1 MPVRAAAA
9 AVGVLFG
16 FVLAWSG
23 LSDPDVIRRGLL
35 FEEAYLFLLFFAAM
49 ATATIGVNLLRL
61 LGARALVTGER
72 IDWERVRPE
81 RRHVTGSVLFGTGWA
96 ISAAC
101 PGPIAAQLGQGVT
114 WSLATIAGVVV
125 GIGAY
130 LARQRP
136 ATHSEAA
143 APDIPATAT

>member
-61 LGARALVTGER
+61 LGARALVTRER
-72 IDWERVRPE
+72 IGWERARPE

-114 WSLATIAGVVV
+114 WSLATIAGVLV
-125 GIGAY
+125 GIAAY
-130 LARQRP
+130 LARQRAARPAVATPDVP
-136 ATHSEAA
+136 ATS
-143 APDIPATAT
+143 T